1 MKVVLLK
8 DLKGAGKKDELVEV
22 SDGYARNYL
31 FPRGIAAPA
40 TASAVNE
47 VEAKNKAK
55 QHRAEQELEQA
66 REQAN
71 KIDKKQIKITAKA
84 GEGGRLFG
92 SVTAKEIA
100 AAVERQLGVEVDK
113 RKIALASDIKAFGSY
128 DVQIK
133 VHAGVVAD
141 VTVVVTE

>member
-55 QHRAEQELEQA
+55 QHRAEQELD
-66 REQAN
+66 R
-71 KIDKKQIKITAKA
+71 K
-84 GEGGRLFG
+84 
-92 SVTAKEIA
+92 SV
-100 AAVERQLGVEVDK
+100 V
-113 RKIALASDIKAFGSY
+113 
-128 DVQIK
+128 
-133 VHAGVVAD
+133 
-141 VTVVVTE
+141 